1 MKLLN
6 TSLKAF
12 VLFFIVFAGVF
23 AQDDN
28 TENGGEQ
35 NSATINYAIGD
46 LEKMNKLE
54 LTQIYIAK
62 LKRLN
67 NIIVYLPFAK
77 LEPQT
82 PNDLKIPATTYNE
95 KAMNNLQKSLTSYN
109 SVVEGSLTTINPYAD
124 KRYIIESIIFVQD
137 IINKIELVGL
147 GMIKLGY

>member
-1 MKLLN
+1 MKTMNNLL
-6 TSLKAF
+6 K
-12 VLFFIVFAGVF
+12 VLALFLIVFAGAF

-28 TENGGEQ
+28 QGNGGEQ

-77 LEPQT
+77 LEPQS

-95 KAMNNLQKSLTSYN
+95 KAMGNIQKALTSYN
-109 SVVEGSLTTINPYAD
+109 SVIEGSLTTINPYAD